1 MARGLNKVMLIGH
14 IQPND
19 PELRYTQSGQAVCS
33 FKMVTDESY
42 KDKEG
47 NMVERSEWHNIVFW
61 GKAGEIIN
69 QYMKKGRQIY
79 IEGKIQ
85 TRKYEDKEGQT
96 RYITEING
104 SDFAF
109 LDGGRGA
116 EGETPANG
124 EGGFR
129 QQQPRPAAA
138 AQSPNSYSQVS
149 PSTSSRIDDDD
160 LPF

>member
-19 PELRYTQSGQAVCS
+19 PELRYTQTGQAVCT
-33 FKMVTDESY
+33 FKLVTDEGY
-42 KDKEG
+42 KDRDG
-47 NMVERSEWHNIVFW
+47 NTVERSEWHSIVFW

-79 IEGKIQ
+79 VEGRVQ

-96 RYITEING
+96 RYVTEIVGN
-104 SDFAF
+104 DFAF
-109 LDGGRGA
+109 LDGGSRGA
-116 EGETPANG
+116 EGDSG
-124 EGGFR
+124 RQSGGDSE
-129 QQQPRPAAA
+129 RPFSA
-138 AQSPNSYSQVS
+138 PSQTTAVA
-149 PSTSSRIDDDD
+149 DDD

>member
-1 MARGLNKVMLIGH
+1 MLIGH

-33 FKMVTDESY
+33 FKLVTDESY
-42 KDKEG
+42 KDRDG
-47 NMVERSEWHNIVFW
+47 NLVERSEWHHIVAW
-61 GKAGEIIN
+61 GKAGEIIA

-79 IEGKIQ
+79 IEGRIQ

-96 RYITEING
+96 RYITEINT

-109 LDGGRGA
+109 LDGGRG
-116 EGETPANG
+116 EG
-124 EGGFR
+124 EGGGAQR
-129 QQQPRPAAA
+129 QSSAPAAS
-138 AQSPNSYSQVS
+138 SPGGSYSS
-149 PSTSSRIDDDD
+149 PGGSYSSAPTAAGGSSIQDDD

>member
-47 NMVERSEWHNIVFW
+47 NMVERAEWHNIVVW

-79 IEGKIQ
+79 IEGRIQ
-85 TRKYEDKEGQT
+85 SRKYEDKEGVT
-96 RYITEING
+96 RYITEINA

-109 LDGGRGA
+109 LDGGRQ
-116 EGETPANG
+116 GE
-124 EGGFR
+124 EGGGGNGDAPAR
-129 QQQPRPAAA
+129 QQQARPAAA
-138 AQSPNSYSQVS
+138 AQNSYSQTS
-149 PSTSSRIDDDD
+149 PATSGRIDDDD

>member
-116 EGETPANG
+116 EGDAPANG
-124 EGGFR
+124 DGGFR

-138 AQSPNSYSQVS
+138 TQSQNSYSQTS